1 MDEERWRSWWRAI
14 TEVTAEDEDA
24 PHFRKG
30 LTQRLSDR
38 HPTHMTVPFFSYK
51 IVMALRPRH
60 HCHILR
66 VSW

>member
-1 MDEERWRSWWRAI
+1 MEKLVACDHGGDRRGRRR
-14 TEVTAEDEDA
+14 A

-51 IVMALRPRH
+51 IVMALRSRH
-60 HCHILR
+60 RCHMLR